1 MRSHGFSF
9 ILPSFLPS
17 FLCAHLFAQ
26 TELSPCPVPVKSVSH
41 SLPLLMAFLLSS
53 LLLLLLVPC
62 LILTSPPTPAF
73 QSSSL
78 CPTTPSIVSK
88 SFPSF
93 LFSAH
98 LIRLDC
104 VWLAW
109 HRSEAVLS
117 SVLPR
122 CPLCSQCHQAYNT
135 TAKTNSLQGLKA
147 NLHWFSVLPPHPV
160 PWFPCKQKCPHCRT
174 GAEVLPRQALL
185 GQPRHRLSLW
195 KRETL
200 CSRV

>member
-1 MRSHGFSF
+1 MLIIYLRETVCEKSHGFGF
-9 ILPSFLPS
+9 ILPSSLS
-17 FLCAHLFAQ
+17 LFLCARLFAQ
-26 TELSPCPVPVKSVSH
+26 TEFSPYPAPVKSVSH
-41 SLPLLMAFLLSS
+41 SLAPLMAFLLSS

-62 LILTSPPTPAF
+62 LILISPPTPAF

-88 SFPSF
+88 SFPSL

-104 VWLAW
+104 IWLAR

-135 TAKTNSLQGLKA
+135 TAKTNTLQVVKA
-147 NLHWFSVLPPHPV
+147 NLHWFSFLPPHLV
-160 PWFPCKQKCPHCRT
+160 PCFPCKQKCPHCST
-174 GAEVLPRQALL
+174 GAEV
-185 GQPRHRLSLW
+185 
-195 KRETL
+195 
-200 CSRV
+200 